1 MKHESIMR
9 LFPTPAQEA
18 DLRGLYL
25 EHRLHTCGTADRPY
39 VYSNFITSLD
49 GRIAIADATHASHQ
63 VPGSITN
70 PRDWRLYQELAG
82 QADILVTSGRYFR
95 QSSIGEAQDTLPV
108 GQQADFEDIRQWRL
122 GQGLT
127 PQPDIAIL
135 SASLDIPPASL
146 APYRHRNVIVVTGNA
161 AEPDKVSLLES
172 EGVRV
177 IAAGNGHHADGERMI
192 EQLAA
197 AGYRSIYAIAGSA
210 VFHTLVSSKMLDRLY
225 LTLAC
230 QLLGGRDIDTLLYG
244 DLLDPA
250 TSMSLVSLYHDPH
263 APEGG
268 QLFGIFDTATVS
280 HTAPGRD

>member
-1 MKHESIMR
+1 MKHPSIMR
-9 LFPTPAQEA
+9 LFPTPAQEE

-25 EHRLHTCGTADRPY
+25 EHGLHTRGTADRPY

-49 GRIAIADATHASHQ
+49 GRIAIADEEHASHQ
-63 VPGSITN
+63 VPASITN

-95 QSSIGEAQDTLPV
+95 QSSLGEAQDTLPV
-108 GQQADFEDIRQWRL
+108 GRQDDFEDIRQWRL
-122 GQGLT
+122 EQGLAA
-127 PQPDIAIL
+127 QPDIAIL
-135 SASLDIPPASL
+135 SASLNIPPASL
-146 APYRHRNVIVVTGNA
+146 APYRQRNVIVVTGSA
-161 AEPDKVSLLES
+161 ADRDSVRRLED

-177 IAAGNGHHADGERMI
+177 ITAGDGHQANGERMI

-210 VFHTLVSSKMLDRLY
+210 VLHTLVSSRMLDRLY

-250 TSMSLVSLYHDPH
+250 TGMSMVSLYHDPH

-268 QLFGIFDTATVS
+268 QLFGIFDTVADS
-280 HTAPGRD
+280 DQ